1 VCVARFHT
9 TNTPKTSN
17 DRSHRGELKKV
28 GPVDFCVCHPEI
40 KLILYLENHQF
51 GPRAVRI
58 RPNFLKKI
66 LGGRTDP
73 YGPGKVNVDQI
84 LTSLTKDL
92 KIANLNR

>member
-1 VCVARFHT
+1 MCVARFYA

-40 KLILYLENHQF
+40 ELDLYLENHQF

-66 LGGRTDP
+66 LGGRTGP
-73 YGPGKVNVDQI
+73 YGPVRVNVD
-84 LTSLTKDL
+84 
-92 KIANLNR
+92 